1 MIKDDFVSRAHVAM
15 SGVFLLAQL
24 EGECYWHLVLLMI
37 TLNTSLN
44 KNCDIVWKI
53 FYKIYGGQKERK
65 TGGGVIKRTNYLP
78 Q

>member
-15 SGVFLLAQL
+15 SGVFLLAEL

-44 KNCDIVWKI
+44 KNCDIVRKI
-53 FYKIYGGQKERK
+53 FYEIYGGQKERK
-65 TGGGVIKRTNYLP
+65 TGDRVTKRTNYLL

>member
-1 MIKDDFVSRAHVAM
+1 MVKDDFVSRAHVAM

-44 KNCDIVWKI
+44 KNCDIVQKI
-53 FYKIYGGQKERK
+53 FYEIYGGQKERK
-65 TGGGVIKRTNYLP
+65 TGDRVTKRTNYLL